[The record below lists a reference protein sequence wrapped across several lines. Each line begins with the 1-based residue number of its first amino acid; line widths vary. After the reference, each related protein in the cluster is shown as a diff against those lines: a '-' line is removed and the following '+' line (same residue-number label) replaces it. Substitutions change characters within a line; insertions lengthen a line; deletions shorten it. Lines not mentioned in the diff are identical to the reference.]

1 MSALRRFSTR
11 LTAHFSRVRAE
22 RSGDER
28 LREEMQ
34 AHLDAQADDN
44 RRAGMTPKEANRQA
58 RIKFGSAEAVRE
70 TYHAERGLPF
80 VENLLSDV
88 RYALRILRKSPA
100 FTIVA
105 IVTLM
110 LGIGANVVVFGVLN
124 AVLLQPLAVRSPHN
138 LYQLRHKQ
146 WASGRLL
153 TTSYPAFEDLRR
165 RNTTFSGMA
174 GLNAYSNARLVLGS
188 QAVTSVTGQEVTGNY
203 FELLGVRPEAGRLF
217 HVADIH
223 GPNSAP
229 YLVLSDQFWR
239 SRFHG
244 DPSIIGRTV
253 ELNKNPFTVIGVVS
267 PQFHGTER
275 FVWPDYWIP
284 MADEIEMDGY
294 DYLHSRSAVNVT
306 VLGRLKPG
314 VTPGKAT
321 ENLNAI
327 AVELAKE
334 YPETDT
340 GGALRLIHPGLFG
353 DDGEVVTGF
362 LWSVTALALLVL
374 AAACANLAGL
384 FAARMA
390 DRSRELALRVALG
403 SSRRRL
409 VRQLLTET
417 ALLSLFSGVAGLG
430 AAGLLLRMLNKWHS
444 PYGQLAVSIDARVC
458 FVGLIC
464 TLGSALLFGMVPARH
479 AWLSNPGQM
488 IRSGPSPVPR
498 LRRFALRD
506 VLLGVQIAICTLLV
520 TASLVAVRGMQHTLQ
535 VPLGFRPQGA
545 MLAYID
551 MSQAV
556 NPVLS
561 QATPAGDTTIDIQK
575 EILEAARR
583 IPGVSAVGTVSRTPI
598 TGGMHGVPIFRQ
610 GTTEFTLNHSVLAP
624 YVFSMS
630 PGYLHAAGTRLLRG
644 RDVRWQDTPTTPY
657 VAVVNETFARRM
669 WGRQQAIGQRFILA
683 GNLTEVVGV
692 AEDGRYHD
700 LTESPQPVVYLP
712 FSQSLDEDVVF
723 IVRSPR
729 APNEMASALERTL
742 SGIVPN
748 APITVQSWT
757 SSLEGELF
765 PARVATVALGVMGL
779 LAAVLA
785 VTGIFGMAAYSV
797 SKRMK
802 ELGIRV
808 ALGARKTH
816 VLRAAV
822 GRPMTLLCL
831 GAATGLLA
839 GVFASRLL
847 SHIVYQANPGDPL
860 VVAGAVLTMIVLG
873 IAASAIPARR
883 ALAIDPS
890 RLMREE

>member
-1 MSALRRFSTR
+1 MSALRRFLTR
-11 LTAHFSRVRAE
+11 LGHAAK
-22 RSGDER
+22 RSADER

-34 AHLDAQADDN
+34 AHLAAQAEDN
-44 RRAGMTPKEANRQA
+44 LRAGMTPREAHRQA

-70 TYHAERGLPF
+70 SYHAERGLPF
-80 VENLLSDV
+80 FETFLSDV
-88 RYALRILRKSPA
+88 RYALRLLSKSPS

-124 AVLLQPLAVRSPHN
+124 AVLLQPLAVHDPHN
-138 LYQLRHKQ
+138 LYQLRHQQ

-174 GLNAYSNARLVLGS
+174 GLNAYSNARLAWGS
-188 QAVTSVTGQEVTGNY
+188 HAVISVAGQEVTGNY
-203 FELLGVRPEAGRLF
+203 FDLLGVRPEAGRLF
-217 HVADIH
+217 HAAEIH
-223 GPNSAP
+223 GPDSAP
-229 YLVLSDQFWR
+229 FLVFSDRFWR
-239 SRFHG
+239 SQFHG
-244 DPSIIGRTV
+244 DPSILGQTV
-253 ELNKNPFTVIGVVS
+253 ELNRNPFTVIGVVS

-275 FVWPDYWIP
+275 FSWPEYWIP
-284 MADEIEMDGY
+284 MADEIEMGGY
-294 DYLHSRSAVNVT
+294 DYLHSRSDINVT

-314 VTPGKAT
+314 VTPRQAT
-321 ENLNAI
+321 DNLNAI
-327 AVELAKE
+327 AAELARE
-334 YPETDT
+334 YPDTDT

-390 DRSRELALRVALG
+390 DRSRELALRIALG

-417 ALLSLFSGVAGLG
+417 ALLSLVGGAAGLG
-430 AAGLLLRMLNKWHS
+430 AAALLLHALNQWHS
-444 PYGQLAVSIDARVC
+444 PYGQLAVSVDARVY
-458 FVGLIC
+458 LAALAC
-464 TLGSALLFGMVPARH
+464 TLGSALLFGMVPARQVWH
-479 AWLSNPGQM
+479 SNPAQM
-488 IRSGPSPVPR
+488 IRSGPSSAPR

-535 VPLGFRPQGA
+535 LPLGFRPQGA
-545 MLAYID
+545 MLANID
-551 MSQAV
+551 
-556 NPVLS
+556 LS
-561 QATPAGDTTIDIQK
+561 QATPPGNATSPDDPAIEIQK

-598 TGGMHGVPIFRQ
+598 TGGLHGVPIFRP
-610 GTTEFTLNHSVLAP
+610 GTTEFTLNNSVLAP

-644 RDVRWQDTPTTPY
+644 RDVRWQDTPTTPW
-657 VAVVNETFARRM
+657 VAVVNETFARQM

-692 AEDGRYHD
+692 AEDGKYHD
-700 LTESPQPVVYLP
+700 LTESPQPVVYRP
-712 FSQSLDEDVVF
+712 FSQSLDNDVIF

-742 SGIVPN
+742 TGIVPN

-757 SSLEGELF
+757 DSLEGEFF
-765 PARVATVALGVMGL
+765 PARLATAALGVMGI
-779 LAAVLA
+779 LAAMLA

-816 VLRAAV
+816 VLGAAV
-822 GRPMTLLCL
+822 GRPMVLLGL
-831 GAATGLLA
+831 GAAAGLLV

-847 SHIVYQANPGDPL
+847 SHIVYQANPADPV

-873 IAASAIPARR
+873 IAASALPARR

-890 RLMREE
+890 KLMREE

>member
-1 MSALRRFSTR
+1 MSAFRRFLSR
-11 LTAHFSRVRAE
+11 LGNIADRRNHQ
-22 RSGDER
+22 R

-44 RRAGMTPKEANRQA
+44 LRAGMTPKEAQRQA

-70 TYHAERGLPF
+70 TCHAERGLPF
-80 VENLLSDV
+80 IENFVADI
-88 RYALRILRKSPA
+88 RYALRILRKSPS
-100 FTIVA
+100 FTTVA
-105 IVTLM
+105 IITLM

-124 AVLLQPLAVRSPHN
+124 AVLLQPLAVRNPHN

-153 TTSYPAFEDLRR
+153 TSSYPAFEDLRR

-174 GLNAYSNARLVLGS
+174 GLNAYSNARLAWGS
-188 QAVTSVTGQEVTGNY
+188 KAVISVAGQEVTGNY
-203 FELLGVRPEAGRLF
+203 FDMLGVRPEAGRLF
-217 HVADIH
+217 HAADVH

-229 YLVLSDQFWR
+229 DLVLSDKFWR

-253 ELNKNPFTVIGVVS
+253 ELNKIPFTVIGVVS

-275 FVWPDYWIP
+275 FVWPDYWMP
-284 MADEIEMDGY
+284 MADAIEMDGY
-294 DYLHSRSAVNVT
+294 DSLHSRSAVDVT

-314 VTPGKAT
+314 VTARQAT
-321 ENLNAI
+321 DNLNAI
-327 AVELAKE
+327 AAELAKE
-334 YPETDT
+334 YPATDT

-390 DRSRELALRVALG
+390 DRSRELALRIALG

-409 VRQLLTET
+409 VRQLLTEA
-417 ALLSLFSGVAGLG
+417 ALLSLAGG
-430 AAGLLLRMLNKWHS
+430 AAGLGVAALLLRALNQWHS
-444 PYGQLAVSIDARVC
+444 PYGQLAVSVDARVYLA
-458 FVGLIC
+458 GLAC
-464 TLGSALLFGMVPARH
+464 TLGSVLLFGMVPARH
-479 AWLSNPGQM
+479 AWRSQPAQM
-488 IRSGPSPVPR
+488 IRSGPSPAPR

-520 TASLVAVRGMQHTLQ
+520 TASLVAVRGMQRTLQ

-545 MLAYID
+545 MLADID
-551 MSQAV
+551 LGSTA
-556 NPVLS
+556 
-561 QATPAGDTTIDIQK
+561 PAGDAEIEIEK
-575 EILEAARR
+575 ILEAARQ
-583 IPGVSAVGTVSRTPI
+583 IPGVSAVGEVSRTPM
-598 TGGMHGVPIFRQ
+598 TGGLHGVPIFRR
-610 GTTEFTLNHSVLAP
+610 GTMEFTLKNSVLAP

-630 PGYLHAAGTRLLRG
+630 PGYLHAAGTQLLRG
-644 RDVRWQDTPTTPY
+644 RDVLWQDTPTTPY

-669 WGRQQAIGQRFILA
+669 WGRQPAIGRRFILG

-700 LTESPQPVVYLP
+700 LTESPQPVVYVP
-712 FSQSLDEDVVF
+712 FSQSLDNDVIF
-723 IVRSPR
+723 IVRSLR
-729 APNEMASALERTL
+729 APNEMAAALERTL
-742 SGIVPN
+742 TGIVPN
-748 APITVQSWT
+748 APIAVQSWT
-757 SSLEGELF
+757 DSLQGELF
-765 PARVATVALGVMGL
+765 PARAATAALGVMGL
-779 LAAVLA
+779 LAAMLA

-816 VLRAAV
+816 VLRAAI
-822 GRPMTLLCL
+822 GRPMMLLGL

-847 SHIVYQANPGDPL
+847 GHIVYQANPGDPA

-873 IAASAIPARR
+873 VAASAIPARR
-883 ALAIDPS
+883 ALAADPAK
-890 RLMREE
+890 LLREE